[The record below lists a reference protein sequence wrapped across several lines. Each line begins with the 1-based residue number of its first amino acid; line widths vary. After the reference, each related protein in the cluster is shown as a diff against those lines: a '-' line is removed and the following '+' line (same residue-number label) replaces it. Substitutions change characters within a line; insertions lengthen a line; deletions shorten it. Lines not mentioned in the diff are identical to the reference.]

1 MTERLEK
8 LEQGQE
14 DMITK
19 NKESSAK
26 LYRMMESLLNKTDV
40 QSEQAKKDNTL
51 VVGKLDDLEKRVI
64 TLESGS
70 TTKGESVFIEQHKSS
85 IAKAKYSIKM
95 LNMRGKVP
103 EENVKKHLE
112 TKLDLTKTTLANT
125 GITQTYRLG
134 KNPEKDSDPCPPV
147 MVFFSTTEMAE
158 RILNAARSEGQNRNF
173 KENIPEAYSTAH
185 NEFIRIG
192 IYLKESQGLT
202 YRVRYEGH
210 ILQLQVKNPTT
221 DQYHVVTAHEPS
233 PVVNDIEGILSK
245 IDLSC
250 ITQPPEE
257 DKRKLTFIL
266 GDIKITT
273 GAGPVKVP
281 DEMLEKINE
290 HEIKAIK
297 DAFGIEIK
305 KKPGNK
311 ITVTCKTREDAL
323 LLAKWTGIQE
333 RGTYS
338 LNPMPECFIKLTWN

>member
-1 MTERLEK
+1 METIINEFENRVRGKKRKNTNVILSPSHKAYLKKLKKGPSPKGKKSQKMTERLEK
-8 LEQGQE
+8 LEQRQE
-14 DMITK
+14 EMITK
-19 NKESSAK
+19 NEESSAK

-70 TTKGESVFIEQHKSS
+70 TIKGESAFIEQHKST
-85 IAKAKYSIKM
+85 IAKAKFSIKM
-95 LNMRGKVP
+95 LNMRGKVT
-103 EENVKKHLE
+103 EENVKEHLE

-210 ILQLQVKNPTT
+210 ILQLQVKNPKTEQHNT
-221 DQYHVVTAHEPS
+221 IDIYEP
-233 PVVNDIEGILSK
+233 VADDIEGITS
-245 IDLSC
+245 
-250 ITQPPEE
+250 
-257 DKRKLTFIL
+257 
-266 GDIKITT
+266 
-273 GAGPVKVP
+273 
-281 DEMLEKINE
+281 
-290 HEIKAIK
+290 
-297 DAFGIEIK
+297 
-305 KKPGNK
+305 
-311 ITVTCKTREDAL
+311 
-323 LLAKWTGIQE
+323 
-333 RGTYS
+333 
-338 LNPMPECFIKLTWN
+338 